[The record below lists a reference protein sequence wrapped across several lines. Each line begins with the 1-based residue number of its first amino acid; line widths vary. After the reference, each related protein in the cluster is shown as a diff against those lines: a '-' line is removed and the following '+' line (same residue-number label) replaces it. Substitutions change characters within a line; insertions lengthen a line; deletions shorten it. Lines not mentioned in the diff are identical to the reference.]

1 MPQVNQNIN
10 QNMYNQQLYMQQQAQ
25 QNQPAKRP
33 VQTPAQTPAQQPVK
47 IPSYYYVPENSL
59 NGKSVK
65 EVIKEYD
72 MMGVVTPF
80 IEHPLMVL
88 GTWLG
93 LSLGIDSYAK
103 ACGGKYEDSLV
114 KKAANLGDSIQNSKA
129 IQNKPVQS
137 VLKGITSVK
146 NKFSKTV
153 QNNSV
158 LRAMRDTPS
167 MPEWSMVR
175 SQMFDQRQEV
185 VQDFVKIV
193 DELNLDKPDKIKLK
207 NIGITAKEKEALK
220 KTFNVKKL
228 SEIPEEKVVSQVLL
242 ERIGRTPEQIKKI
255 QALGQDKAMS
265 ATKNEL
271 LKEMGMTVEKLKNI
285 REDVFGKYVND
296 VMTAT
301 KKAGSR
307 IRIGAGHYGW
317 MGPLTKPFERTV
329 GCDEV
334 YNKLFSLVKDGAK
347 VKGGAKTATGVFMSK
362 AMQTMH
368 RGITWGNGK
377 LGALLFIAP
386 LLVEVASN
394 VKKADK
400 DQKVGTAIGGVVESC
415 SWVLTFPLG
424 LRMMHSLGG
433 AQYAGMSQ
441 DQVKA
446 FRDAQLKFNEK
457 AKTGIFKNK
466 EEYNKAK
473 QAVKDML
480 KVKDQGIFTKGVR
493 KLAQFMTMDL
503 ETFKGYKN
511 SNAVMNFAR
520 KVPNFFKN
528 VAGVPMRFAIWG
540 LITMGLLDGTI
551 KKCTTAI
558 FGKSYDAMKQDEN
571 ENARKEQKKFL
582 AEDLNRRLYEAQR
595 VKQYGKQ
602 PQPTQP
608 AQKGQMMSARGKV
621 PNSAAIPQVYPE
633 DEKVD
638 NYTYIPSSKN
648 IIPHK
653 AKNNGVD
660 TYTYIPSS
668 DCKIPNDAKTD
679 EKQRRYIPSQAAAN
693 IQKNF
698 DNSGLQSAL
707 DRAQKAE
714 DKALRVLAG
723 NFDGM

>member
-33 VQTPAQTPAQQPVK
+33 VQTSAQQPVK

-59 NGKSVK
+59 NREGFV
-65 EVIKEYD
+65 ETIKKYD
-72 MMGVVTPF
+72 AMGVVAPF
-80 IEHPLMVL
+80 FEHPLMVL

-93 LSLGIDSYAK
+93 LSLVIDSYAK

-114 KKAANLGDSIQNSKA
+114 KKAASLGDSIQNSKA

-137 VLKGITSVK
+137 VLHGLGSLK
-146 NKFSKTV
+146 NKGAKVV
-153 QNNSV
+153 QNSAI

-175 SQMFDQRQEV
+175 TQMFDQRQEV

-193 DELNLDKPDKIKLK
+193 DTLKLDDPKNIKIKH
-207 NIGITAKEKEALK
+207 IGITSKEKEALK
-220 KTFNVKKL
+220 KTFNVKNL

-255 QALGQDKAMS
+255 QALGPEKAMG

-271 LKEMGMTVEKLKNI
+271 LKEMGMTAEKLKNI
-285 REDVFGKYVND
+285 REDVFGKYVAD
-296 VMTAT
+296 VEAAT
-301 KKAGSR
+301 KKVGNKV
-307 IRIGAGHYGW
+307 RIGAGHYNW
-317 MGPLTKPFERTV
+317 MGPFTKPFERTV

-334 YNKLFSLVKDGAK
+334 YNKLHSLTKS
-347 VKGGAKTATGVFMSK
+347 GAKTATGRFMSK

-377 LGALLFIAP
+377 LGALFFIAP
-386 LLVEVASN
+386 MLVEVISN

-400 DQKVGTAIGGVVESC
+400 DQKIGTAVGGTVESC

-424 LRMMHSLGG
+424 LRMMHALGG

-457 AKTGIFKNK
+457 ANAGFFKDKN
-466 EEYNKAK
+466 EYKKAK

-480 KVKDQGIFTKGVR
+480 KVKDQGLFTRGVR

-503 ETFKGYKN
+503 ETFKGYKS
-511 SNAVMNFAR
+511 SNAVMNVTR
-520 KVPNFFKN
+520 KLPNFFKN

-571 ENARKEQKKFL
+571 ETARKEQKKFL

-595 VKQYGKQ
+595 VKQYGNQ
-602 PQPTQP
+602 PQVVQP
-608 AQKGQMMSARGKV
+608 VQQAQMMSTRGKDA
-621 PNSAAIPQVYPE
+621 NSATVPQVYPE
-633 DEKVD
+633 DEVVD

-648 IIPHK
+648 IIPHEPK
-653 AKNNGVD
+653 KNGVD

-668 DCKIPNDAKTD
+668 DCKISNDAKTD
-679 EKQRRYIPSQAAAN
+679 EKQRKYIPSQAAAN

>member
-1 MPQVNQNIN
+1 MVQVNQNTN
-10 QNMYNQQLYMQQQAQ
+10 PNLYNQQLYMQQQAQ
-25 QNQPAKRP
+25 QKQPAKRP
-33 VQTPAQTPAQQPVK
+33 VQTPVQQPVQ
-47 IPSYYYVPENSL
+47 IPSYYYVPE
-59 NGKSVK
+59 
-65 EVIKEYD
+65 YD
-72 MMGVVTPF
+72 MMGVITPF
-80 IEHPLMVL
+80 FEHPLMVL
-88 GTWLG
+88 GAWLG

-114 KKAANLGDSIQNSKA
+114 KKAANLGDNIQNSKA

-167 MPEWSMVR
+167 MPEWSMVK
-175 SQMFDQRQEV
+175 SQMFDQRQEI

-193 DELNLDKPDKIKLK
+193 DTLKLDEPKDIKIKH
-207 NIGITAKEKEALK
+207 IGITAKEKEALK
-220 KTFNVKKL
+220 KTFNVKKI

-255 QALGQDKAMS
+255 QSLGSGTMG

-271 LKEMGMTVEKLKNI
+271 LKEMGMTTEKIKHI
-285 REDVFGKYVND
+285 KEDVFGKYVAD
-296 VMTAT
+296 VEAAT
-301 KKAGSR
+301 KKVGSKV
-307 IRIGAGHYGW
+307 RIGAGHYGW
-317 MGPLTKPFERTV
+317 LGPLTKPFERTV

-334 YNKLFSLVKDGAK
+334 YNKLHSLTKS
-347 VKGGAKTATGVFMSK
+347 GAKTATGRFMSK

-377 LGALLFIAP
+377 LGALFFIAP

-415 SWVLTFPLG
+415 SWVLTFPIG
-424 LRMMHSLGG
+424 LRMMHALGG

-457 AKTGIFKNK
+457 ANAGLFKNK

-480 KVKDQGIFTKGVR
+480 KVKDQGIFTKGAR
-493 KLAQFMTMDL
+493 KIAQFMTMDL
-503 ETFKGYKN
+503 ETFKGYKS
-511 SNAVMNFAR
+511 SNVAMNVAR

-528 VAGVPMRFAIWG
+528 VVGVPMRFAIWG
-540 LITMGLLDGTI
+540 ALAMGLLDGGI

-558 FGKSYDAMKQDEN
+558 FGKSYDSMKQDEN
-571 ENARKEQKKFL
+571 EAARKEQKQFL

-595 VKQYGKQ
+595 IKQYGKQ
-602 PQPTQP
+602 PQAAQP
-608 AQKGQMMSARGKV
+608 AQQGQMMSARGKA

-648 IIPHK
+648 VIPHK
-653 AKNNGVD
+653 PKNNGVD

>member
-25 QNQPAKRP
+25 RNQPAKRP

-59 NGKSVK
+59 MHKGFV
-65 EVIKEYD
+65 ETIKQYD

-88 GTWLG
+88 GAWLG
-93 LSLGIDSYAK
+93 LSFGIDSYAK
-103 ACGGKYEDSLV
+103 ACGGKYENSLV

-129 IQNKPVQS
+129 VQNKPVQS

-255 QALGQDKAMS
+255 QALGHDKAMS

-271 LKEMGMTVEKLKNI
+271 LKEMGMTAEKLKNI
-285 REDVFGKYVND
+285 KDDVFGKYVAD
-296 VMTAT
+296 VEAAT

-307 IRIGAGHYGW
+307 IRIGAGHYNW

-334 YNKLFSLVKDGAK
+334 YNKLHSLTKS
-347 VKGGAKTATGVFMSK
+347 GAKTATGRFMSK

-400 DQKVGTAIGGVVESC
+400 DQKVGTAIGGVV
-415 SWVLTFPLG
+415 
-424 LRMMHSLGG
+424 
-433 AQYAGMSQ
+433 
-441 DQVKA
+441 
-446 FRDAQLKFNEK
+446 
-457 AKTGIFKNK
+457 
-466 EEYNKAK
+466 
-473 QAVKDML
+473 
-480 KVKDQGIFTKGVR
+480 
-493 KLAQFMTMDL
+493 
-503 ETFKGYKN
+503 
-511 SNAVMNFAR
+511 
-520 KVPNFFKN
+520 
-528 VAGVPMRFAIWG
+528 
-540 LITMGLLDGTI
+540 
-551 KKCTTAI
+551 
-558 FGKSYDAMKQDEN
+558 
-571 ENARKEQKKFL
+571 
-582 AEDLNRRLYEAQR
+582 
-595 VKQYGKQ
+595 
-602 PQPTQP
+602 
-608 AQKGQMMSARGKV
+608 
-621 PNSAAIPQVYPE
+621 
-633 DEKVD
+633 
-638 NYTYIPSSKN
+638 
-648 IIPHK
+648 
-653 AKNNGVD
+653 
-660 TYTYIPSS
+660 
-668 DCKIPNDAKTD
+668 
-679 EKQRRYIPSQAAAN
+679 
-693 IQKNF
+693 
-698 DNSGLQSAL
+698 
-707 DRAQKAE
+707 
-714 DKALRVLAG
+714 
-723 NFDGM
+723 